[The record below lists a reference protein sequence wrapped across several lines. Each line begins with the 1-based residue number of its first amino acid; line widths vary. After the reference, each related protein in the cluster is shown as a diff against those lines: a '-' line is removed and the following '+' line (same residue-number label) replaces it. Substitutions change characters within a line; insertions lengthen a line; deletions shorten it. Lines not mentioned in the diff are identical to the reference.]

1 MPSHPRVQDQESEC
15 RFTVADADAGQRLD
29 RFLATALAPAVSR
42 SRVKALLA
50 EGHVALLTGTARQ
63 TIAEADR
70 SVKPGEHYAVTQPA
84 PPETELRAERLP
96 LDILYEDNHLIVI
109 EKPAGMVVHPAP
121 GNWEGTLVNALL
133 AHCGPAFGHVGS
145 EKRPGIVHRLDK
157 ETSGVMVAA
166 KSEAA
171 YLGLVALFARHE
183 IERAY
188 EALVWG
194 VPAPSSGTIDA
205 AIGRHRAD
213 RKKMAVTGSG
223 KRAVTHYR
231 VTKAYGGEAALL
243 ECRLETGRTHQ
254 IRVHMASIG
263 HPLIGDPTY
272 ARSGNTRWNRL
283 AAAGVPDEVKMARQ
297 ALHAKVLG
305 FRHPVTGEDLYFE
318 RLSPSDMRAL
328 AGALAER
335 LGQGPAGG
343 PSRRIRAT
351 RGK

>member
-1 MPSHPRVQDQESEC
+1 MRRLTVSE
-15 RFTVADADAGQRLD
+15 ADAGQRLD

-42 SRVKALLA
+42 SRVKGLL
-50 EGHVALLTGTARQ
+50 ETGHVTLADGAARQ
-63 TIAEADR
+63 TITEADR
-70 SVKPGEHYAVTQPA
+70 SVKPGEIYVVMPPVPVVTA
-84 PPETELRAERLP
+84 LLPENLP
-96 LDILYEDNHLIVI
+96 LDILYEDADLIVV

-121 GNWEGTLVNALL
+121 GNREGTLVNALL
-133 AHCGPAFGHVGS
+133 AHCGPGFGSVGS

-166 KSEAA
+166 KSDAA

-183 IERAY
+183 IERVY

-194 VPAPSSGTIDA
+194 VPAPLSGTIDA
-205 AIGRHRAD
+205 GIGRHRAD
-213 RKKMAVTGSG
+213 RKKMAISESG

-231 VTKAYGGEAALL
+231 LIAAYGGEAALL

-272 ARSGNTRWNRL
+272 ARSNLTRWNRL
-283 AAAGVPDEVKMARQ
+283 MAAGVPSDVKMARQ

-318 RLSPSDMRAL
+318 RPSPSDMRAL
-328 AGALAER
+328 QDALAER

-343 PSRRIRAT
+343 PSRRIRAA